1 MGKIFVPEI
10 LVGTN
15 QFLSDLT
22 VTANIGTFIE
32 DLKNTHLGL
41 IG

>member
-10 LVGTN
+10 LLGSN

-22 VTANIGTFIE
+22 VAAGMSKFLDE
-32 DLKNTHLGL
+32 LKNLHSGL
-41 IG
+41 T